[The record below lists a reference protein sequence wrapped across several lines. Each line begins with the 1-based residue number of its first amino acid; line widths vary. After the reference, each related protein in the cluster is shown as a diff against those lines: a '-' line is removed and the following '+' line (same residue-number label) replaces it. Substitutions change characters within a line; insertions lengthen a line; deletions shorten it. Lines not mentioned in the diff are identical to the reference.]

1 MTPVPT
7 SSAVLRNRFLVLV
20 LIFLAALAAL
30 AQSPKETQ
38 TKSSAPVPAAAAT
51 TGHEITESDVHA
63 FLDGIVPMQLAREDI
78 AGATVVVVKDGKVLF
93 TKGYGF
99 SNVKKKTPVTFDTVF
114 RPGSI
119 SKLFTWT
126 AVMQLV
132 ERGKLDLDKDVNEY
146 LDFQV
151 PHTFDKPVTLRNLM
165 THTAGFEETLK
176 DLEVETPDRLPPL
189 ATFMKTHEPR
199 QIFPPGT
206 VPAYSNYGADLA
218 GYIVQRVSGQPYEEY
233 IEQNIFAPLKMKTA
247 TFRQPLPEATKP
259 LMSDGYRVASD
270 EAQPFELVVPEPGP
284 DGSLSASARDM
295 VPFMIAHLQ
304 NGQYE
309 GAQILRPETA
319 QLMHA
324 RQFTMDP
331 AVEGMCLGFY
341 EENRNGHRIIG
352 HGGDLSFFHSDLHL
366 VPDAGVGFFVSYNST
381 GKGEKDP
388 RSFLWEQFLD
398 RYFPYS
404 PTALPAITDAERAE
418 AQQAVGNYVPSRRG
432 ETTVMSSLWYLLV
445 GKSVSLKPDGTLEVE
460 GMDKDNGQPKQWR
473 AIGNM
478 TFSEVDGQKKLVYQS
493 NRMGGL
499 LVGADP
505 VEVYQR
511 VSWSHSKSFLQILM
525 GSAATIFALT
535 VLLWPVA
542 WAVRKHYGRRLKLPR
557 QQAWLRLAVKLT
569 CLCNL
574 VFLAAAM
581 LLLVYALQHLSAFD
595 SGNDIWIRLLQLI
608 AWLGVL
614 GTLPVL
620 FSAYTSWR
628 TRGSGLWTIIYNT
641 GVALACV
648 GFVWFVTSFHLLSFS
663 VRY

>member
-1 MTPVPT
+1 VAFTAP
-7 SSAVLRNRFLVLV
+7 
-20 LIFLAALAAL
+20 
-30 AQSPKETQ
+30 AQAPKE
-38 TKSSAPVPAAAAT
+38 KPAKPSAPAAAAA
-51 TGHEITESDVHA
+51 TGHQMTESDVQA

-93 TKGYGF
+93 AKGYGY
-99 SNVKKKTPVTFDTVF
+99 SNVEKKTPVTSDTVF

-132 ERGKLDLDKDVNEY
+132 ERGKLDLDKDVNDY
-146 LDFQV
+146 LDFTV
-151 PHTFDKPVTLRNLM
+151 PHTFGRPVTLRNLM

-176 DLEVETPDRLPPL
+176 DLEVATPDRLPSL
-189 ATFMKTHEPR
+189 ASFMKTHQPH

-218 GYIVQRVSGQPYEEY
+218 GYIVERVSGMPYEEY
-233 IEQNIFAPLKMKTA
+233 IEKNIFVPLNMKTA
-247 TFRQPLPEATKP
+247 TFREPLPEAIKP
-259 LMSDGYRVASD
+259 LMSDGYSVASD
-270 EAQPFELVVPEPGP
+270 EAQPFELIVPKPAP

-295 VPFMIAHLQ
+295 VPFILAHLQ

-341 EENRNGHRIIG
+341 EETRNGHRIIG
-352 HGGDLSFFHSDLHL
+352 HGGDLSYFHSDLHL
-366 VPDAGVGFFVSYNST
+366 VLDAGVGFFISYNST
-381 GKGEKDP
+381 GKGEQDP
-388 RSFLWEQFLD
+388 RSVLWEQFLD
-398 RYFPYS
+398 RYFPYTP
-404 PTALPAITDAERAE
+404 PTLPAMTDAQKAE
-418 AQQAVGNYVPSRRG
+418 AQQAVGSYIPSRRG
-432 ETTVMSSLWYLLV
+432 ETTIMSFLWYLLV
-445 GKSVSLKPDGTLEVE
+445 GKSVSQKPDGTLEVE
-460 GMDKDNGQPKQWR
+460 GLDNHNGKPKHWR

-478 TFSEVDGQKKLVYQS
+478 TFADVDGQKKLIYQPD
-493 NRMGGL
+493 RMGGL
-499 LVGADP
+499 LVGDDP
-505 VEVYQR
+505 IEVYQR
-511 VSWSHSKSFLQILM
+511 VGWSHSKSFLQILL
-525 GSAATIFALT
+525 GSAAAIFALT

-542 WAVRKHYGRRLKLPR
+542 WGVRKHYRRSLKLSPSE
-557 QQAWLRLAVKLT
+557 AWLRLAVKLT

-574 VFLAAAM
+574 VFLALAV
-581 LLLVYALQHLSAFD
+581 LLLVYSLQHLTAFD
-595 SGNDIWIRLLQLI
+595 SSHDVWIRLLQLI

-620 FSAYTSWR
+620 FSTYTAWR

-641 GVALACV
+641 GVALACLS
-648 GFVWFVTSFHLLSFS
+648 FVWFVASFHLLSFS
-663 VRY
+663 LRY